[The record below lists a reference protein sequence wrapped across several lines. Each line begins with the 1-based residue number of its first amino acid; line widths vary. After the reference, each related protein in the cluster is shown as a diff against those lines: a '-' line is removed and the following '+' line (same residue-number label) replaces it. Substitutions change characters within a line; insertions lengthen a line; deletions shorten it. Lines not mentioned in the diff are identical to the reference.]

1 MYYVCIMYVCIYIY
15 IQIYPY
21 MYVSVYVGVVQFP
34 LDCYRYPDTRLF
46 RVANLQAPFP
56 SPNA

>member
-1 MYYVCIMYVCIYIY
+1 MYVYIY
-15 IQIYPY
+15 IHKYLY
-21 MYVSVYVGVVQFP
+21 MYASVHGGVVQFP
-34 LDCYRYPDTRLF
+34 LDRYRYPDTRLF